1 MQALLSRLVSRIRL
15 DRLSADHAPVR
26 RLAQTTDSA
35 ENDDPSYSFQGG
47 SIGFACYWLALAI
60 PFWVYGSNTLF
71 FLLYTWP
78 FFLALMPVSVLFGIA
93 FSMLFRGGWFKTPLA
108 TGVCVI
114 GMFWTVFSF
123 LSGW

>member
-1 MQALLSRLVSRIRL
+1 MQALFSRLVSRIWV
-15 DRLSADHAPVR
+15 DRIRGENAPVQ
-26 RLAQTTDSA
+26 RLTQTIDSV
-35 ENDDPSYSFQGG
+35 ESDDPSYSIQGG
-47 SIGFACYWLALAI
+47 LIGFAFYWLALAI

-78 FFLALMPVSVLFGIA
+78 FFLALMPVSVLIGIA
-93 FSMLFRGGWFKTPLA
+93 FSVLFRGGWFKTPVA
-108 TGVCVI
+108 TSFCVI